1 MTGSLDPAQA
11 AAALEAAND
20 PLVVID
26 RTGTVQWA
34 NAAVGL
40 LGWQPGDLLGRSVL
54 DLIPA
59 EDQERALLALLA
71 IDTGFPPP
79 SSAPFEVATAGGSR
93 LECDV
98 AAWVIGP
105 PGDPEAVLVHA
116 RPTQDSRVLRH
127 LLQRLLAG
135 DASPAALEDMLE
147 VLYHRNE
154 HARVVITFVDEDGVS
169 RRVGHDLDRRLTGEA
184 SGDAGPW
191 ATARATAADV
201 VVEDLAL
208 LGDLAGV
215 AAAAG
220 LGGAWIRPV
229 CADGEVIALIT
240 VWVVADGPPVQLDQY
255 SMALLAQL
263 IELVLRWRTQ
273 TRDLERAATRDPLT
287 GLPNRRAVAEFDE
300 DGPRRELGVLYVD
313 LDRFKPV
320 NDRLGHAAGD
330 EVLRTVAAR
339 LQATVRPTDIV
350 ARLGGDEFG
359 VICPGCTRDELAEL
373 AARIIDRVADPVG
386 VHGEVVQVGASIG
399 AVVGH
404 DRAEPLLARAD
415 RALFDAKELGRGT
428 CHWAP

>member
-1 MTGSLDPAQA
+1 MTSPLDPVQA
-11 AAALEAAND
+11 AAAIEAATD
-20 PLVVID
+20 PFAVID
-26 RTGTVQWA
+26 RTGTIRWVNEA
-34 NAAVGL
+34 AAV
-40 LGWQPGDLLGRSVL
+40 LGWRPDELVGRSAL
-54 DLIPA
+54 DLIPVH
-59 EDQERALLALLA
+59 DQERALVALLA

-79 SSAPFEVATAGGSR
+79 SSAPFEIATASGAR

-98 AAWVIGP
+98 AAWLIGAAD
-105 PGDPEAVLVHA
+105 DPEAVLLHV

-135 DASPAALEDMLE
+135 DASPAVLEDMLAI
-147 VLYHRNE
+147 LYHRNE
-154 HARVVITFVDEDGVS
+154 HARVVITFVDEDGVA
-169 RRVGHDLDRRLTGEA
+169 RRVGHHLDPRLTGEA
-184 SGDAGPW
+184 AAEGSPWDA
-191 ATARATAADV
+191 ARATGADV

-208 LGDLAGV
+208 LGDLAEV
-215 AAAAG
+215 AAEAG
-220 LGGAWIRPV
+220 LGGAWVRPV
-229 CADGEVIALIT
+229 TSEGEVIALIT
-240 VWVVADGPPVQLDQY
+240 LWVVADGPPVRLDQY

-263 IELVLRWRTQ
+263 IELVLRWRNQ

-287 GLPNRRAVAEFDE
+287 GLPNRRAVAEFDAE
-300 DGPRRELGVLYVD
+300 GPRRELGVLYVD

-330 EVLRTVAAR
+330 EVLRTVATR

-373 AARIIDRVADPVG
+373 AARIIDRVADPIG
-386 VHGEVVQVGASIG
+386 VHGEAVQLGASIG

-415 RALFDAKELGRGT
+415 RALYEAKEGGRGA